1 VLRDYVI
8 LTSRNHFK
16 LETLVLDYSDKGW
29 ELSGGVSVCMVD
41 QKKHEMLFVQAMIL
55 KEG

>member
-1 VLRDYVI
+1 MIRDYVI

-16 LETLVLDYSDKGW
+16 LETLVLDYLGKGW
-29 ELSGGVSVCMVD
+29 ELSGGVSVCMID
-41 QKKHEMLFVQAMIL
+41 RKKHEVLFVQAIIL